1 MISLNGWP
9 VFSLWPSSILIV
21 EENSSGTH
29 WLRCAFDE
37 TTGAQMPTAHRVF
50 VRESTKLPVCRY
62 LNLAN
67 LRLGE
72 SR

>member
-1 MISLNGWP
+1 VISLKGWP

-37 TTGAQMPTAHRVF
+37 TTGAQMPTAHRVLYGK
-50 VRESTKLPVCRY
+50 VPNYQCAAT
-62 LNLAN
+62 
-67 LRLGE
+67 
-72 SR
+72 